1 MSAWTDVSAG
11 GGDWD
16 MADSVFLTEGN
27 NSSDLAVVNGGTT
40 NENTVYLSPN
50 GALRDTTSQLGSLT
64 FAANNFLEM
73 EFSISPTLAASQGNT
88 YCFRVTDAGT
98 PIKNY
103 SVYPEA
109 VLSSDIIVST
119 IGSQTASVD
128 VGDTDFYIGGAFVIE
143 RPGGART
150 LSSITISETGTIDAQ
165 NLTNPRLYY
174 DIDTTSPYDC
184 AGESYA
190 DTDSFISGTAFSS
203 DNGTTTFS
211 LSQGLNSTATFCGY
225 LVVDIAATSS
235 NGETISIEIL
245 DASEDVVVTSSSVGP
260 GSTVSILGDTVLNGS
275 VLTQT
280 HYHWRFDNGSESEAT
295 SASGGNQDTA
305 ISSVQQL
312 DNRRLRLQV
321 SNEGAVSSP
330 SRPFMLQYGTKVSTC
345 NAIANWITVGDSGAA
360 FTMGQSAEI
369 IDGNTT
375 NITNSSLGAMTDE
388 NDIFVGVGMLR
399 ESSATTAAVSLN
411 STDFA
416 EVEFVVAATEEAA
429 YGADYC
435 FRVIAD
441 DTPLNQYDQYP
452 ELTTRQRE
460 DFFVQRGDEEVSGS
474 GMTLTAGV
482 DYIAPASTSAAF
494 VRITTFS
501 TLEPVIQAVVQ
512 TKMPMIL
519 LLIYR
524 ISQI

>member
-1 MSAWTDVSAG
+1 
-11 GGDWD
+11 
-16 MADSVFLTEGN
+16 
-27 NSSDLAVVNGGTT
+27 
-40 NENTVYLSPN
+40 
-50 GALRDTTSQLGSLT
+50 
-64 FAANNFLEM
+64 M

-98 PIKNY
+98 LLNY

-109 VLSSDIIVST
+109 VLFSDIIVST

-165 NLTNPRLYY
+165 NLNPRLYY

-184 AGESYA
+184 AGVVA
-190 DTDSFISGTAFSS
+190 DDSFISGTAFSS

-235 NGETISIEIL
+235 NGETISVEIL

-312 DNRRLRLQV
+312 DNRRLRLQDRMKELSLLLV
-321 SNEGAVSSP
+321 AHSCC
-330 SRPFMLQYGTKVSTC
+330 ST
-345 NAIANWITVGDSGAA
+345 
-360 FTMGQSAEI
+360 
-369 IDGNTT
+369 
-375 NITNSSLGAMTDE
+375 
-388 NDIFVGVGMLR
+388 
-399 ESSATTAAVSLN
+399 
-411 STDFA
+411 
-416 EVEFVVAATEEAA
+416 
-429 YGADYC
+429 
-435 FRVIAD
+435 
-441 DTPLNQYDQYP
+441 
-452 ELTTRQRE
+452 
-460 DFFVQRGDEEVSGS
+460 VQKF
-474 GMTLTAGV
+474 L
-482 DYIAPASTSAAF
+482 
-494 VRITTFS
+494 
-501 TLEPVIQAVVQ
+501 PV
-512 TKMPMIL
+512 TL
-519 LLIYR
+519 LLIG
-524 ISQI
+524 